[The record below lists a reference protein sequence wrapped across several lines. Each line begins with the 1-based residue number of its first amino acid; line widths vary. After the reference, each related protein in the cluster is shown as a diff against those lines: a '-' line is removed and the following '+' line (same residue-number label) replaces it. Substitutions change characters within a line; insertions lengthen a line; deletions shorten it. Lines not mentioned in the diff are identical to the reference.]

1 MKRFLILLM
10 GFIFLD
16 CSQTQTIQVSKEI
29 EEFYSSYNKA
39 WSNAD
44 LNFISEEIYA
54 VPFTLYLNDT
64 TMMFFTK
71 DEVKS
76 FLQTTF
82 DDLEANNY
90 GYSIRNNWENY
101 QSKNDIIIIEQNFTR
116 FLTDSTVMNPKER
129 TASYILRK
137 QNNKYKIIALIPHSP
152 VGSK

>member
-1 MKRFLILLM
+1 M

-64 TMMFFTK
+64 TLMFFTK

-101 QSKNDIIIIEQNFTR
+101 QSKNDIIIIICQ
-116 FLTDSTVMNPKER
+116 S
-129 TASYILRK
+129 
-137 QNNKYKIIALIPHSP
+137 
-152 VGSK
+152 

>member
-54 VPFTLYLNDT
+54 VPFTLYLNDCG
-64 TMMFFTK
+64 MSMI
-71 DEVKS
+71 
-76 FLQTTF
+76 
-82 DDLEANNY
+82 
-90 GYSIRNNWENY
+90 GGI
-101 QSKNDIIIIEQNFTR
+101 
-116 FLTDSTVMNPKER
+116 
-129 TASYILRK
+129 
-137 QNNKYKIIALIPHSP
+137 
-152 VGSK
+152 

>member
-1 MKRFLILLM
+1 
-10 GFIFLD
+10 
-16 CSQTQTIQVSKEI
+16 
-29 EEFYSSYNKA
+29 
-39 WSNAD
+39 
-44 LNFISEEIYA
+44 
-54 VPFTLYLNDT
+54 
-64 TMMFFTK
+64 MFFTK
-71 DEVKS
+71 NEVKS

-82 DDLEANNY
+82 DDLKANNY

>member
-1 MKRFLILLM
+1 MKKALILLM
-10 GFIFLD
+10 GFIFFD
-16 CSQTQTIQVSKEI
+16 CSQTQTIQVPKEI

-44 LNFISEEIYA
+44 FNYITEAIYA

-64 TMMFFTK
+64 TLMFLTK
-71 DEVKS
+71 DEVKL

-90 GYSIRNNWENY
+90 GYSIRNNWEIY
-101 QSKNDIIIIEQNFTR
+101 QSKNDMVIIEQNFTR
-116 FLTDSTVMNPKER
+116 FLKDSSVMKPRER

-137 QNNKYKIIALIPHSP
+137 QDNKFKIVALIPHSP

>member
-1 MKRFLILLM
+1 M

-64 TMMFFTK
+64 TLMFFTK
-71 DEVKS
+71 DEVKTIKDA
-76 FLQTTF
+76 LLTCEWQNGK
-82 DDLEANNY
+82 DL
-90 GYSIRNNWENY
+90 S
-101 QSKNDIIIIEQNFTR
+101 
-116 FLTDSTVMNPKER
+116 
-129 TASYILRK
+129 
-137 QNNKYKIIALIPHSP
+137 LIHI
-152 VGSK
+152 